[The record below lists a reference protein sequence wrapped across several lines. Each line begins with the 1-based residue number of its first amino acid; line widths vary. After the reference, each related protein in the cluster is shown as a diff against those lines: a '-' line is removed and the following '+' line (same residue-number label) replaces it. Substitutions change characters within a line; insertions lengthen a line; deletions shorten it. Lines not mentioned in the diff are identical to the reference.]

1 MLYGFA
7 HGKDAIEAAQKHFHG
22 RGILLS
28 GAIIRE
34 LRGISRN
41 RGKKGLT
48 AKLALLSIRSKKIKV
63 DDINGPA
70 DEWIAEAA
78 ENERVYATVTNDTRL
93 FNRLRSK
100 GALVFKFSRD
110 GKIK

>member
-1 MLYGFA
+1 MLFGFA
-7 HGKDAIEAAQKHFHG
+7 HGKDAIAAAQNRFG
-22 RGILLS
+22 GCGILIS
-28 GAIIRE
+28 KAIIRE
-34 LRGISRN
+34 LEGISRN
-41 RGKKGLT
+41 KGKKGLT

-78 ENERVYATVTNDTRL
+78 QSEGVYATVTNDTRL
-93 FNRLRSK
+93 FNRLKSK
-100 GALVFKFSRD
+100 GASVFKFSKD